1 MKIPANHTSARSL
14 KIPIMKKTILALAA
28 GLTSFTGTAKA
39 QGYTYTDLIDPLGMN
54 FTIAKGISGST
65 VVGYYNDSEYTDNG
79 FI

>member
-1 MKIPANHTSARSL
+1 MKIPANHNSVRSS

-28 GLTSFTGTAKA
+28 GLTSFAGTAKA
-39 QGYTYTDLIDPLGMN
+39 QDYTYTDLIDPLGMN